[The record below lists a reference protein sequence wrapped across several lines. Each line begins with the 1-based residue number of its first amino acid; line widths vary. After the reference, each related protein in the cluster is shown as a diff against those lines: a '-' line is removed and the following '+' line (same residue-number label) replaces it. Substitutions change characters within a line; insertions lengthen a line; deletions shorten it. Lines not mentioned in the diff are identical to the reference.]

1 MENNE
6 IELREMLNR
15 WFFHQNNP
23 GMSPETIAQVA
34 ETCLLLDVA
43 QVFLGYDDNEMAEVD
58 DRVRSTCELFI
69 KELEAIRIEKNKP
82 VVIKIKEA

>member
-6 IELREMLNR
+6 EKIRFMLSQ
-15 WFFHQNNP
+15 WFIDQNLP
-23 GMSPETIAQVA
+23 GMSPETTVKVA

-43 QVFLGYDDNEMAEVD
+43 QVFLGYDNNEMAEVD
-58 DRVRSTCELFI
+58 DKVRSTCELFI